1 MDYPPLSA
9 EEQADVNREWE
20 AYWCAL
26 LAPNGALDVERVKR
40 EMYAFGML
48 ADDVS
53 KVYMAVTGDKVSKPG
68 TDPDV
73 VIGLA
78 KEHSETLAEAACEAA
93 LAARRE
99 EAEEAA
105 DMLREILAE
114 IGDMLPAPDSPET
127 PKSTGVLQRFQ
138 AWRKETIEL
147 VSRMR
152 AGLDTTAYDE
162 HDAATLWLRR
172 MGR

>member
-1 MDYPPLSA
+1 MSDDMDYPPLSA

-78 KEHSETLAEAACEAA
+78 KE
-93 LAARRE
+93 RFV

-105 DMLREILAE
+105 DMLREDLLE
-114 IGDMLPAPDSPET
+114 IDDMLPEPDSPEV
-127 PKSTGVLQRFQ
+127 PKATEVLQRFQ

-172 MGR
+172 MGRQ

>member
-1 MDYPPLSA
+1 MKDDMDYPPLSA
-9 EEQADVNREWE
+9 EDQADVDREWE

-40 EMYAFGML
+40 EMYAFSML

-78 KEHSETLAEAACEAA
+78 KEHSGALAQDACEAA
-93 LAARRE
+93 LAA
-99 EAEEAA
+99 
-105 DMLREILAE
+105 
-114 IGDMLPAPDSPET
+114 
-127 PKSTGVLQRFQ
+127 
-138 AWRKETIEL
+138 WRKETVEL
-147 VSRMR
+147 ISRMR
-152 AGLDTTAYDE
+152 AGLDTTAYEE
-162 HDAATLWLRR
+162 HDAATAWLRR